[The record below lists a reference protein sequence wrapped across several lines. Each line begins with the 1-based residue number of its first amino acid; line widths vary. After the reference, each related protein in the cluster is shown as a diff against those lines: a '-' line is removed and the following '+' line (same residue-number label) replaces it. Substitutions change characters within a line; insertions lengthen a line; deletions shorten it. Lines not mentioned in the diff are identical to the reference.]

1 MQADIL
7 QQHFESAFLWAD
19 LSLFHSQT
27 RHWELQSLK
36 KISLP
41 DGIYSKQWGTGVVS
55 HPEAERP
62 GNAVFPA
69 HQLNHHTT
77 AHTMVSLVQ
86 TSSFILPSLIW
97 KVIDVSCFEFRWL
110 FFEDCYKAYCLHCS
124 HWFYELSRTPFQWLQ
139 QDLQCHL
146 PLRRS
151 KRSLTSSVLFPNE
164 PCLEMPWVAADLCC
178 F

>member
-27 RHWELQSLK
+27 RHWELQSHK

-41 DGIYSKQWGTGVVS
+41 GGIYPKQRGTGVVS

-77 AHTMVSLVQ
+77 VHTMVSLVQ

-110 FFEDCYKAYCLHCS
+110 FFEDCYIRLTVCTAATGFMSYPEHLFNDCS
-124 HWFYELSRTPFQWLQ
+124 RIFSDTCHWE
-139 QDLQCHL
+139 D
-146 PLRRS
+146 
-151 KRSLTSSVLFPNE
+151 
-164 PCLEMPWVAADLCC
+164 
-178 F
+178 